1 MLNLY
6 EYIYIILKKKGWTLS
21 KFADE
26 INKVKIEIGILTKTT
41 PQNISN
47 FLNQIDN
54 KHILRP
60 KQLVIWEK
68 ALGLPYDTLLN
79 MVEPPKSKSG
89 IKELEKIKRKV
100 RK

>member
-1 MLNLY
+1 MISIN
-6 EYIYIILKKKGWTLS
+6 EYIEVILKKKKWTLRQ
-21 KFADE
+21 FADE
-26 INKVKIEIGILTKTT
+26 INKVKVSIGILTKTT

-47 FLNQIDN
+47 FLNQADN

-68 ALGLPYDTLLN
+68 ALSIPYDTLLN
-79 MVEPPKSKSG
+79 MVEPPKSKNG
-89 IKELEKIKRKV
+89 IKKLEELKRKV

>member
-1 MLNLY
+1 MISVN
-6 EYIYIILKKKGWTLS
+6 EYIKAILKKRKWTL
-21 KFADE
+21 KQFAEE
-26 INKVKIEIGILTKTT
+26 INKVKLEINITTKTT

-47 FLNQIDN
+47 FLNQVDD

-68 ALGLPYDTLLN
+68 ALGIPYDSLLN
-79 MVEPPKSKSG
+79 MVELPKSKDG
-89 IKELEKIKRKV
+89 IKELEELKKKV